1 MAGVRWLVTFCCLLF
16 LKEWEFSETP
26 VLSPCLASTMF
37 KMPQGNVP
45 VTPFYGLKMFESG
58 HVDPD
63 HLRKKLSF
71 LVKYKICYSTEN
83 IIMCIN
89 LYTLKYI
96 SWLLSIPFVKL
107 LNQYNPIVRSL
118 IWVCFTRTFQQNESE
133 SAAKC
138 TKQDFWKSDGID

>member
-1 MAGVRWLVTFCCLLF
+1 M
-16 LKEWEFSETP
+16 
-26 VLSPCLASTMF
+26 
-37 KMPQGNVP
+37 
-45 VTPFYGLKMFESG
+45 Y
-58 HVDPD
+58 
-63 HLRKKLSF
+63 
-71 LVKYKICYSTEN
+71 
-83 IIMCIN
+83 IN

-138 TKQDFWKSDGID
+138 TKQDFWKSFLALTNFISPKGSTFKFISASLAN